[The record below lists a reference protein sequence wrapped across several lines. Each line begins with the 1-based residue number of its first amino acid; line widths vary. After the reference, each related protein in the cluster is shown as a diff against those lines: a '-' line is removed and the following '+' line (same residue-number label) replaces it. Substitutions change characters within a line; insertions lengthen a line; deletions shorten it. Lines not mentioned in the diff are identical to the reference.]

1 MDVPPIQGDQVRYV
15 LKRLKSGKAKG
26 PDGWTPREL
35 EALPPK
41 WTDQLARFYNK
52 WEEQGAWPPS
62 IRSAVVALIE
72 KPGAKSEA
80 QLRPIGILSYIY
92 RIWMAIRKDQARG
105 WSLRLHGGAHVGAAA
120 MACRSRAL
128 SELAHWGGK
137 HVLSAF
143 LDC

>member
-1 MDVPPIQGDQVRYV
+1 MDVPPIQGDQVREV
-15 LKRLKSGKAKG
+15 LKKLKSGKAKG

-41 WTDQLARFYNK
+41 WTDQLARFYNR
-52 WEEQGAWPPS
+52 WEERGARPPS

-92 RIWMAIRKDQARG
+92 RIWMAKEGSSKRLVPPPPRRG
-105 WSLRLHGGAHVGAAA
+105 TRGSRRHGVSVQGSL
-120 MACRSRAL
+120 
-128 SELAHWGGK
+128 
-137 HVLSAF
+137 
-143 LDC
+143 